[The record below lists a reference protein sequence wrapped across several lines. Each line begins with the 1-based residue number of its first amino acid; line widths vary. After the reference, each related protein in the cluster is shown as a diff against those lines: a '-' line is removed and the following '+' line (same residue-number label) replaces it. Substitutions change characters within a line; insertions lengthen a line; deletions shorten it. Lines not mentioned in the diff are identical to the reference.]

1 MDGYKL
7 AEEIRSR
14 LGESTPVLIA
24 LSGYSQADDRRRSE
38 ASGFAHHL
46 VKPLDI
52 DVLLDV
58 LDALVPAHT
67 GA

>member
-1 MDGYKL
+1 
-7 AEEIRSR
+7 
-14 LGESTPVLIA
+14 VLIA

-58 LDALVPAHT
+58 LDALVPQPAHN